1 MQRAWLMQYR
11 REIDGLRAIAVVPV
25 ILFHAG
31 FSALSG
37 GFIGVDVFFVI
48 SGYLISGILI
58 AELEAGNFS
67 VLRFYERRARRILPA
82 LFTVLAVCIPFAWV
96 LMLPNRFK
104 DFLDSVVAVVFF
116 GSNILFWREY
126 GYFEPEVGLKPLLHT
141 WSLAVE
147 EQFYLLFPLFLLLV
161 WRFGRNRTL
170 WAIAAIAVIS
180 LLISEWGSRF
190 APTANFYLAP
200 PRAWELLAGSI
211 CAFVLAARAP
221 QSSNVL
227 SIIGLGLILGSIFL
241 YDERT
246 PFPGVYALAPVGG
259 TVLIVLYA
267 GAGTLVA
274 RLLSSAGFVGIG
286 LISYSA
292 YLWHQ
297 PIFSFARLTGVGD
310 LNGLVR
316 VGLSVLAFALAWV
329 TWYFVEQPVRKR
341 VSPFL
346 ATRRQIFTASAGAG
360 AVFVMIGVVGHV
372 SSGFD
377 YRFTPE
383 ERAILHYVDYPA
395 EDFYRKGTCMLTADQ
410 DYLDFDE
417 SCWSSAQS
425 LLIGDSHAA
434 AFGLGFG
441 ADRKIGELTQTSC
454 PPLLDFIV
462 FNQPSCRGINDF
474 RFKVIAQ
481 TRPRDIY
488 LDAAWIEYW
497 YKPGFQEKFAQT
509 LAWLSDVG
517 SRVVIIGNVPRFYP
531 NLPELVLTNHT
542 GLVPGSVVR
551 VDLAELRQL
560 NAELRR
566 VGLRYG
572 AQFWDPIES
581 LCSGNDCL
589 AVVALQDADFKAL
602 DVALMSFDNG
612 HLTLS
617 GSVVVADRFFA
628 DLGD

>member
-1 MQRAWLMQYR
+1 MQWAWLMRYR
-11 REIDGLRAIAVVPV
+11 REIDGLRAVAVVPV

-37 GFIGVDVFFVI
+37 GFVGVDVFFVI
-48 SGYLISGILI
+48 SGYLISGLLI

-82 LFTVLAVCIPFAWV
+82 LFAVLAVCIPFAWV

-147 EQFYLLFPLFLLLV
+147 EQFYLLFPLFLFLV
-161 WRFGRNRTL
+161 WRFGRNRAF
-170 WAIAAIAVIS
+170 WVIAAIAVIS

-211 CAFVLAARAP
+211 CAFVLAGRAP
-221 QSSNVL
+221 RSGNVL
-227 SIIGLGLILGSIFL
+227 SIIGLALIIGSIFY

-246 PFPGVYALAPVGG
+246 PFPSVYALAPVGG

-267 GAGTLVA
+267 GAGTFVA

-297 PIFSFARLTGVGD
+297 PIFSFARLSGFGD

-316 VGLSVLAFALAWV
+316 VGLSVLAFVLAWL

-346 ATRRQIFTASAGAG
+346 ATRRQVFTASVGAG
-360 AVFVMIGVVGHV
+360 AMFVMIGVVGHV
-372 SSGFD
+372 SNGFD

-383 ERAILHYVDYPA
+383 ERAVLQYADYPA
-395 EDFYRKGTCMLTADQ
+395 VDFYRRGTCMLTADQ
-410 DYLDFDE
+410 DYSNFEE

-441 ADRKIGELTQTSC
+441 VDRKIGELTQTSC

-474 RFKVIAQ
+474 RFKLIAQ
-481 TRPRDIY
+481 TRPKDVY

-497 YKPGFQEKFAQT
+497 YKPGFQEKFAAT
-509 LAWLSDVG
+509 LASLSDVG
-517 SRVVIIGNVPRFYP
+517 SKVVIIGNVPQFYP
-531 NLPELVLTNHT
+531 NLPELILTNHT
-542 GLVPGSVVR
+542 ALVPGSVVR
-551 VDLAELRQL
+551 VDLAELRQV

-581 LCSGNDCL
+581 LCAGNDCL
-589 AVVALQDADFKAL
+589 AVVPLQDTDFKAL

-617 GSVVVADRFFA
+617 GSVLVADRFFA